1 VQVAT
6 GEDGAGWLAFLR
18 DLTARGL
25 TGVKRVTSDAHRGLV
40 DAIAGEISTMHRV
53 GPPKQASDQGPRV
66 GRRRGGP
73 LYVILCMTCVSATGF
88 DRCHATCQ

>member
-40 DAIAGEISTMHRV
+40 DAIAGEISAMHRV

-66 GRRRGGP
+66 GRRRGGRSMSS
-73 LYVILCMTCVSATGF
+73 CA
-88 DRCHATCQ
+88 